1 MDGWVDGW
9 MGADRYMWVKCLR
22 CELSAVVLVCL
33 ALSCEY
39 TGRKLFSVGV
49 AVCVDEMRG
58 SKLSGLVR

>member
-9 MGADRYMWVKCLR
+9 MGADRYMWV
-22 CELSAVVLVCL
+22 SACGVCL
-33 ALSCEY
+33 ASSCEY

>member
-1 MDGWVDGW
+1 VDGWVDGW
-9 MGADRYMWVKCLR
+9 MGADRYMWV
-22 CELSAVVLVCL
+22 SACGVCL
-33 ALSCEY
+33 ASSCEY

>member
-1 MDGWVDGW
+1 VD
-9 MGADRYMWVKCLR
+9 KCLR
-22 CELSAVVLVCL
+22 WELSAVVLVCL

-39 TGRKLFSVGV
+39 TGRRLFSVGV